1 MREIVIFRD
10 LSFLQLQSNPE
21 NTVGILTMA
30 GKGVRVLT
38 TPTSDLGKILACM
51 HGLDVG
57 GEINL
62 TAAIQIAQLALK
74 HRQNKNQ
81 RQRIIVFAGSP
92 IKYEK
97 KALEI
102 VGKRLKKNSVSLDIV
117 NFGEDDDEE
126 KPQKLEALLTA
137 VNNNDGSHIVHVPSG
152 ANALSDVLLSTPVF
166 TGDEGASGYVS
177 AAAAAAAAGGDFDFG
192 VDPNIDPELALALRV
207 SMEEERARQEAAAK
221 KAADEAGQK
230 DKDGDTASASQETV
244 ARTTDKNAE
253 PMDEDSALLDQA
265 IAMSVGDVNMS
276 EAADEDQ
283 DLALALQMSMSGEE
297 SSEATGAGNNL
308 LGNQAFISSVL
319 SSLPGVDPN
328 DPAVKELLAS
338 LPDESKRT
346 EEEES
351 SSKKGE
357 DEKK

>member
-1 MREIVIFRD
+1 
-10 LSFLQLQSNPE
+10 
-21 NTVGILTMA
+21 
-30 GKGVRVLT
+30 
-38 TPTSDLGKILACM
+38 
-51 HGLDVG
+51 
-57 GEINL
+57 
-62 TAAIQIAQLALK
+62 
-74 HRQNKNQ
+74 
-81 RQRIIVFAGSP
+81 
-92 IKYEK
+92 
-97 KALEI
+97 
-102 VGKRLKKNSVSLDIV
+102 
-117 NFGEDDDEE
+117 
-126 KPQKLEALLTA
+126 
-137 VNNNDGSHIVHVPSG
+137 
-152 ANALSDVLLSTPVF
+152 
-166 TGDEGASGYVS
+166 
-177 AAAAAAAAGGDFDFG
+177 
-192 VDPNIDPELALALRV
+192 
-207 SMEEERARQEAAAK
+207 
-221 KAADEAGQK
+221 
-230 DKDGDTASASQETV
+230 
-244 ARTTDKNAE
+244 
-253 PMDEDSALLDQA
+253 MDEDSALLDQA